1 MTVSEGPDVVLLGAG
16 KLGAAAVER
25 WVEGGRQVTVWNRT
39 PERAEKLAGPQVS
52 VETDLATAVV
62 QAPVVVT
69 LLSDGPALRDVLL
82 DRGAIGAMEA
92 GTTLMDLSTVD
103 VASSE
108 AVARAAA
115 ERGLGYVRGAVS
127 GTASVLSS
135 GAAGLLLSGPQD
147 ALGSVKALLDDLGEN
162 QVVVGEGEEAKIAKL
177 ATNMLLAGTME
188 VLAEAVV
195 MAEASGLPRETVLDA
210 LGSTVL
216 SSKFLE
222 YKGAALKDRNYDA
235 TFTTAAL
242 LKDVNLA
249 LAQGESVGVSE
260 PALAAIR
267 ERLDRAVEE
276 GWGED
281 DFLALTRVVQT
292 DAGRPVD

>member
-1 MTVSEGPDVVLLGAG
+1 MSDVVLLGTG

-25 WVEGGRQVTVWNRT
+25 WVEAGRSVTVWNRT
-39 PERAEKLAGPQVS
+39 AERAERLAGPQVAA
-52 VETDLATAVV
+52 EADLATAVA

-82 DRGAIGAMEA
+82 DRGAIAAMKP
-92 GTTLMDLSTVD
+92 GSTVMDLSTVD

-108 AVARAAA
+108 AVAEAAA
-115 ERGLGYVRGAVS
+115 ERGLQYVRGAVS
-127 GTASVLSS
+127 GTAAVMKS
-135 GAAGLLLSGPQD
+135 GAAGLLLSGPQA
-147 ALGSVKALLDDLGEN
+147 ALGTVKTLLDDLGAN
-162 QVVVGEGEEAKIAKL
+162 QVVVGEGEQAKIAKL
-177 ATNMLLAGTME
+177 AANMLLAGTME
-188 VLAEAVV
+188 VLAEAIV

-210 LGSTVL
+210 IGSTVL

-222 YKGAALKDRNYDA
+222 YKGAALRDRNYEA

-249 LAQGESVGVSE
+249 IAQGESVGVSE

-267 ERLDRAVEE
+267 GRLDQAVED

-281 DFLALTRVVQT
+281 DFLALTRVVQKE
-292 DAGRPVD
+292 AGRPVD

>member
-222 YKGAALKDRNYDA
+222 YKGTALKDRNYDA